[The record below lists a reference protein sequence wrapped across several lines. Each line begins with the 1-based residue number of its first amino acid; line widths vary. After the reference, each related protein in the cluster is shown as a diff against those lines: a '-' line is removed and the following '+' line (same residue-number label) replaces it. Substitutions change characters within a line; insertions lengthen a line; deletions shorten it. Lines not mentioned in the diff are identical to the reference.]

1 MNTKDKQQEREK
13 QIAAAAKSFSDKVY
27 DYENNRRDY
36 KGSAYDKGFLDAYD
50 QAVEAAFIAGAVF
63 SDINPRPGLVEIDNV
78 RAIHRMWLE
87 DDNDNSDFIE
97 YFYDYCDKEG
107 WL

>member
-1 MNTKDKQQEREK
+1 MNTKDKQQQREN
-13 QIAAAAKSFSDKVY
+13 QIAAASLGYASEICKDRVLGKYNLSDQ
-27 DYENNRRDY
+27 EMI
-36 KGSAYDKGFLDAYD
+36 GL
-50 QAVEAAFIAGAVF
+50 AFFNGAMLA
-63 SDINPRPGLVEIDNV
+63 DDNPRHGLVKIEDV

-97 YFYDYCDKEG
+97 YFVNYCEEEG